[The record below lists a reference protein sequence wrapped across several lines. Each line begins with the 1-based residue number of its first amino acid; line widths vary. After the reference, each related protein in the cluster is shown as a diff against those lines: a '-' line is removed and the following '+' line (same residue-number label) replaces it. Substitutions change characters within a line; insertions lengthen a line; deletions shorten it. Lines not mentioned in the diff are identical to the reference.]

1 MISGSRSEGHGKARQ
16 GKISEKTH
24 EMCLSTIF
32 WGLGKEKHFS
42 ISSLSLMPD
51 WLRNLQD
58 SVHNENARPL
68 VLVRPEEELDS
79 VSSSLFVPP

>member
-1 MISGSRSEGHGKARQ
+1 MSQHHFLGVRKGKAFLHR
-16 GKISEKTH
+16 
-24 EMCLSTIF
+24 
-32 WGLGKEKHFS
+32 
-42 ISSLSLMPD
+42 SLSLMQD

-79 VSSSLFVPP
+79 VSSCLFVPP